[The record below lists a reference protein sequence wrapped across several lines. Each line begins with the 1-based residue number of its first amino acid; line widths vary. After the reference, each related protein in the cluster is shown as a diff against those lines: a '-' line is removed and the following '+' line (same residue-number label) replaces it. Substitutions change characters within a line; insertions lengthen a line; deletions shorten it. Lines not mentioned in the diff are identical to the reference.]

1 MKAFKVI
8 LRNSKENK
16 ELTKTIN
23 SFNFASAVSEAH
35 KIRSSCGEN
44 WYDWKI
50 ITLFEVE
57 KV

>member
-23 SFNFASAVSEAH
+23 SFNFASAVSEAY

-44 WYDWKI
+44 WCDWKI